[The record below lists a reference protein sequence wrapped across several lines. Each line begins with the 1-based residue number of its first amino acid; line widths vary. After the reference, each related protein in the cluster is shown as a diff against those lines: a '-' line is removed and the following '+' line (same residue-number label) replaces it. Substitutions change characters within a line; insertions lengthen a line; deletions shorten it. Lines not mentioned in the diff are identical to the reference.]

1 MPKTSGPQ
9 DVTKGDPPQP
19 EAVPSSDVEVLEAD
33 PFAGF
38 TEDDFRREVFIAREA
53 QRRLQAGV
61 DMMEENRDHWM
72 ARAERAEAAL
82 AAFVQDAQAKLAEIR
97 QPNGG

>member
-1 MPKTSGPQ
+1 MPKVSGPQ
-9 DVTKGDPPQP
+9 DVTKGDPPQD
-19 EAVPSSDVEVLEAD
+19 EEVLTGEVIEAD

-38 TEDDFRREVFIAREA
+38 TEEDFRREVFIAREA

-61 DMMEENRDHWM
+61 DLMEENRDHWM

-82 AAFVQDAQAKLAEIR
+82 ASFVDLAQVKLAEIR
-97 QPNGG
+97 QPQ

>member
-1 MPKTSGPQ
+1 MPKVSGPQ
-9 DVTKGDPPQP
+9 DVTKGDPT
-19 EAVPSSDVEVLEAD
+19 EVVPSSEVEVVEGD

-38 TEDDFRREVFIAREA
+38 TEEDYRREVFIAQEA

-72 ARAERAEAAL
+72 ARAERAESAL
-82 AAFVQDAQAKLAEIR
+82 ASFVEDAQAKLQEIR

>member
-1 MPKTSGPQ
+1 MPKVSGPQ
-9 DVTKGDPPQP
+9 DVTKGDP
-19 EAVPSSDVEVLEAD
+19 DEVVTGEVIEGD

-38 TEDDFRREVFIAREA
+38 TEEDYRREVFIAQEA

-82 AAFVQDAQAKLAEIR
+82 ASFVEVAQAKLQEIR